1 MGSPAY
7 TTTQDLTG
15 GDTARFPGE
24 PRPCPTHW
32 CSSHCEVTQHETS
45 TRVALLACMLL
56 DFALGHTERRH
67 TRPPSRVVAG
77 LGVPSSAPSVTIR
90 SWANYG
96 RLARCGVAGLR
107 CPGCWCWH
115 LVSQSGWTVR
125 RSATK
130 AH

>member
-77 LGVPSSAPSVTIR
+77 LGVPTFGA
-90 SWANYG
+90 
-96 RLARCGVAGLR
+96 
-107 CPGCWCWH
+107 
-115 LVSQSGWTVR
+115 VR
-125 RSATK
+125 HHQVMGQLRSARPLWRGRSSLPWVLVLTPRQSK
-130 AH
+130 WVDRPQVSNEGP